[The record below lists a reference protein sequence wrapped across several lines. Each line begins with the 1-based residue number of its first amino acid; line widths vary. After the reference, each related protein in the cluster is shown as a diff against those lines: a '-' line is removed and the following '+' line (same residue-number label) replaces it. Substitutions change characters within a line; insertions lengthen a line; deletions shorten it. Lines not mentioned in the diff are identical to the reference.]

1 MSTGWFLPRLVG
13 LGTATELM
21 LTGRLMPASEA
32 LSIGL
37 VHEVVAPAD
46 FAEAL
51 ARWTARFAAGP
62 PGAYRWT
69 KRAIHRSLATDME
82 GEFEFEILA
91 QVQCL
96 QTADHA
102 EGVAAFRARRPPEF
116 TGA

>member
-1 MSTGWFLPRLVG
+1 MDRPF
-13 LGTATELM
+13 
-21 LTGRLMPASEA
+21 AS
-32 LSIGL
+32 
-37 VHEVVAPAD
+37 
-46 FAEAL
+46 
-51 ARWTARFAAGP
+51 GP

-69 KRAIHRSLATDME
+69 RRAIRRSMDTDMD